1 MKNRPKDIEEDK
13 ILEDL
18 FSDFMPDKPTGDFTK
33 NTMNKVFQEWTKQ
46 PVTTKSWLSTQ
57 NKIWISI
64 GVICSVVLVYLIDY
78 KNATKQ
84 SSTIAESL
92 NISESLKAFSNVFE
106 AIGNS
111 FSIIPSLVYI
121 IFIGIGA
128 ILLLDRMISKTIKT
142 T

>member
-1 MKNRPKDIEEDK
+1 MNNRKKHIEKDR

-18 FSDFMPDKPTGDFTK
+18 FSDFTLDKPTGDFTK

-46 PVTTKSWLSTQ
+46 PVTTKSWLNTQ
-57 NKIWISI
+57 NKTWLSISI
-64 GVICSVVLVYLIDY
+64 IGAAVLVYLIDF

-92 NISESLKAFSNVFE
+92 NISESLKAFSNTFE
-106 AIGNS
+106 AISNS
-111 FSIIPSLVYI
+111 FSLIPSLAYI
-121 IFIGIGA
+121 IFIGIGV
-128 ILLLDRMISKTIKT
+128 ILILDRMIAKT